1 MSESQSP
8 QPEKP
13 SGEVEIIP
21 PHVETQA
28 SSRIWISTGSH
39 RVKVVKLGPI
49 GSALLALGL
58 AIALALGFIFLT
70 GVFLVLVPVVLVLG
84 AIAYLTGA
92 SGNPFRRLP

>member
-1 MSESQSP
+1 MSDNTPREP
-8 QPEKP
+8 KGP
-13 SGEVEIIP
+13 VEIIP
-21 PHVETQA
+21 PGVETNA
-28 SSRIWISTGSH
+28 SSRIFISMGSQ

-49 GSALLALGL
+49 GSLLLGL
-58 AIALALGFIFLT
+58 ACALGLALGFIFLT